1 MKQASTPIPSPSS
14 KRASDLDQVRDL
26 LRSLLAEGRTEEAID
41 VALTMLGQLQAHN
54 TDLVL
59 QLAKFRREQSGR
71 RSERIDPAQL
81 SLLLELAGPSET
93 SEESDRTATEEEDAA
108 LTAERDTLEAEAPL
122 AERGQ
127 ARRRRPSPA
136 LPREVTRHE
145 LSEKERLCADCGEVM
160 PAIGVDVSEVVELVP
175 AHFRVEEHRRV
186 KYACGKCKSAVKTAP
201 GPPKLIEKGL
211 AGPGLLAHVA
221 MSKFQDHLPLN
232 RLVEIYYRGGFATS
246 VSTLC
251 GWVAAVAEEV
261 APIVERI
268 RQKAFTSV
276 LLQTDGSGLKVLD
289 RDDPEGIRKG
299 TMWCMVGDRR
309 YAVFLYARD
318 GTGEEGPWQYLKGR
332 EGYVQA
338 DASNIFDRLYNGDR
352 AQAIEVGCWAHNRR
366 KLRDLLESDP
376 RVAYPLKLIAQIY
389 RVEDLA
395 DRRHCTPEQRVE
407 LRRNRSRA
415 ITERYHRWVRRTLDM
430 EPPSSTLA
438 KACAYSINHWTA
450 LLRFL
455 EDGRLSLD
463 NNLCELQ
470 IRSLAVGRRN
480 YLFAGSDAGAE
491 HAATLY
497 SLLRTCA
504 LHGIDT
510 YAYLVDLLRK
520 LAGGWPDRRI
530 DELLPESWAA
540 TQVAESTEAAPV
552 S

>member
-201 GPPKLIEKGL
+201 GPPKLI
-211 AGPGLLAHVA
+211 
-221 MSKFQDHLPLN
+221 
-232 RLVEIYYRGGFATS
+232 
-246 VSTLC
+246 
-251 GWVAAVAEEV
+251 
-261 APIVERI
+261 
-268 RQKAFTSV
+268 
-276 LLQTDGSGLKVLD
+276 
-289 RDDPEGIRKG
+289 
-299 TMWCMVGDRR
+299 
-309 YAVFLYARD
+309 
-318 GTGEEGPWQYLKGR
+318 
-332 EGYVQA
+332 
-338 DASNIFDRLYNGDR
+338 
-352 AQAIEVGCWAHNRR
+352 
-366 KLRDLLESDP
+366 LE
-376 RVAYPLKLIAQIY
+376 
-389 RVEDLA
+389 
-395 DRRHCTPEQRVE
+395 
-407 LRRNRSRA
+407 
-415 ITERYHRWVRRTLDM
+415 
-430 EPPSSTLA
+430 
-438 KACAYSINHWTA
+438 
-450 LLRFL
+450 
-455 EDGRLSLD
+455 
-463 NNLCELQ
+463 
-470 IRSLAVGRRN
+470 
-480 YLFAGSDAGAE
+480 
-491 HAATLY
+491 
-497 SLLRTCA
+497 
-504 LHGIDT
+504 
-510 YAYLVDLLRK
+510 
-520 LAGGWPDRRI
+520 
-530 DELLPESWAA
+530 
-540 TQVAESTEAAPV
+540 
-552 S
+552 